1 MYKKILNLAASLSC
15 LCIISQSCLATT
27 PPRLGEQVFNTA
39 CQTCHAT
46 HFPDAPQ
53 AHDVAAWQKKYAISE
68 NQAKQKNPNLK
79 GDALDQQTMAVLVG
93 KVRNGNHAMP
103 AKGLCND
110 CTDQEYQNA
119 IKFMMSPPKHD

>member
-1 MYKKILNLAASLSC
+1 MNRKMFALIGVGLNLVAG
-15 LCIISQSCLATT
+15 ISYGANQ
-27 PPRLGEQVFNTA
+27 PRSGEEVFNSA
-39 CQTCHAT
+39 CKTCHAT

-53 AHDVAAWQKKYAISE
+53 AHDVAAWQHKYTISA
-68 NQAKQKNPNLK
+68 NQAKQKNPGLTGK
-79 GDALDQQTMAVLVG
+79 ELDQQTLAVLVG

-119 IKFMMSPPKHD
+119 IKFMMSEKKP